1 MTVRVLIVDD
11 EPVARRRLSRML
23 GEIPGVE
30 VAGEAANGEEALE
43 GISTLRPDL
52 VLLDIRMPGLD
63 GLALARSSAS
73 LPPIVFTTAYDA
85 HAVEAWETCAVDY
98 LLKPIKRDRL
108 ERALARARLARGGA
122 LQEAALTGENARRRA
137 AEAAVRI
144 VARDG
149 DTTSVFDA
157 TTISRFYAADKYS
170 VFVSGGR
177 EHLLEESL
185 STLEDRLVPH
195 GFIRVHRGELVALA
209 CVHALH
215 AERNGGWLELRDG
228 QRVRVS
234 RRHLPALR
242 RAIRLD

>member
-1 MTVRVLIVDD
+1 MRVLVVDD
-11 EPVARRRLSRML
+11 EPIARRRLSRML
-23 GEIPGVE
+23 REIPDVE
-30 VAGEAANGEEALE
+30 VAGEAGNGAEALE
-43 GISTLRPDL
+43 RISALRPDV
-52 VLLDIRMPGLD
+52 VLLDIHMPGLD
-63 GLALARSSAS
+63 GLTLARSSAA

-108 ERALARARLARGGA
+108 ERALGRARLARVGEP
-122 LQEAALTGENARRRA
+122 LAATGSGEDARSQRPTPPI
-137 AEAAVRI
+137 RI

-157 TTISRFYAADKYS
+157 TTICRFYAADKYS

-185 STLEDRLVPH
+185 STLEERLAGH
-195 GFIRVHRGELVALA
+195 GFIRVHRAELVALA
-209 CVHALH
+209 HVHALH

-234 RRHLPALR
+234 RRHLAAAR
-242 RAIRLD
+242 RAIRFE